1 MLKIQL
7 SLQIL
12 WHFIGMQ
19 RCAKDY
25 CFILEH
31 IQIAVVVVIT
41 VFPFFA
47 WRSVWLVFEKYHQ
60 SFSHDLPRDAM
71 THLVMLR
78 SNKHLMT
85 LNLFTLV

>member
-31 IQIAVVVVIT
+31 IQSAVVVVIT
-41 VFPFFA
+41 VFFFCIA
-47 WRSVWLVFEKYHQ
+47 EICVVGF
-60 SFSHDLPRDAM
+60 
-71 THLVMLR
+71 
-78 SNKHLMT
+78 
-85 LNLFTLV
+85 